1 MNDSPATRVRT
12 VVAAII
18 GDNRRLLICQ
28 RKCSDSFPL
37 RWEFPGG
44 KVEPGESPIEA
55 LARELREELG
65 IGAAIGGEVYRTSYR
80 YGELQQELLL
90 IFFRASIDPGAA
102 PQNLVFESFEWTTP
116 ASLPSY
122 DFLPADREL
131 VALLASRAIPIE

>member
-1 MNDSPATRVRT
+1 MSEGRLTRMRI

-18 GDNRRLLICQ
+18 GDNSRLLICQ
-28 RKCSDSFPL
+28 RKRSDSFPL

-65 IGAAIGGEVYRTSYR
+65 IGASISDEVYRTSYR
-80 YGELQQELLL
+80 YGELQQEMLL

-102 PQNLVFESFEWTTP
+102 LQNLVFESFEWATP

-131 VALLASRAIPIE
+131 VGLLASRAIPIE